1 MEIGKSVYRP
11 RVVSAQIEEL
21 LDLRLER
28 VNRIDDPFEQS
39 FFVVVHLPYLQPF
52 ADINKRTSRLAANL
66 P

>member
-1 MEIGKSVYRP
+1 MEIGKGVYRP
-11 RVVSAQIEEL
+11 RAVSAQIEEL

-66 P
+66 S